1 LVEYMRKNT
10 ERKSACRIILTII
23 ANNPSW

>member
-1 LVEYMRKNT
+1 MKKNT
-10 ERKSACRIILTII
+10 ERKAACRIILTTI